1 LKRKRKRN
9 GKKIGLKSDRKK
21 KPMRIKSKKTLS
33 QAKTNAIK
41 RIRTQFERLKIIGG
55 EIKNYL

>member
-1 LKRKRKRN
+1 MVKN
-9 GKKIGLKSDRKK
+9 GAKILQEK

-41 RIRTQFERLKIIGG
+41 RIRT
-55 EIKNYL
+55 